1 MMPTIFKQIMAVW
14 LVACTVSISAQ
25 KTTYTL
31 VKNPAESMSMASV
44 DDAFSSLSYSHVDLN
59 VDANGKEDL
68 YIRLGEESQNPR
80 IFLFEKVRLPFFH
93 LLRLQWTQE
102 PRYLMIQV

>member
-1 MMPTIFKQIMAVW
+1 
-14 LVACTVSISAQ
+14 
-25 KTTYTL
+25 
-31 VKNPAESMSMASV
+31 MSMASV

-80 IFLFEKVRLPFFH
+80 IFLFEKSETSPFH